1 MLEGAEKMEGE
12 VVTRADGGRGLVEAG
27 VVVGGGWVGRVRG
40 GSVVEGIMWKGNYHQ
55 LHVKIHR
62 YICIYKTWSL
72 TRGQNTSYRLG
83 AKMFI

>member
-40 GSVVEGIMWKGNYHQ
+40 GSVVEGIMWKD
-55 LHVKIHR
+55 VR
-62 YICIYKTWSL
+62 RWSTERKL
-72 TRGQNTSYRLG
+72 SSVARENS
-83 AKMFI
+83 